1 MKDCERTYFLRR
13 FIIKKLQ
20 DLFKRINKK
29 EVMLDRKSSKQK
41 VLMSVREKIKSKIRL
56 SVVIGNYYTIF
67 ASKSFQTG
75 GNGFNSTINVETRKA
90 GSCLI
95 SCRCLLFTG
104 PLIHSGRAINI
115 LLVCWFWHVIF

>member
-1 MKDCERTYFLRR
+1 MKDCERTYFLSR

-29 EVMLDRKSSKQK
+29 EVMLERKSSKQK
-41 VLMSVREKIKSKIRL
+41 ILMSVRGKSRSKIRL

-75 GNGFNSTINVETRKA
+75 GNGFNSTIV
-90 GSCLI
+90 
-95 SCRCLLFTG
+95 
-104 PLIHSGRAINI
+104 
-115 LLVCWFWHVIF
+115 V